1 MLKRACLSMLCC
13 LLLAWGYCLAEKKQI
28 KLKNGETIIGEV
40 VEQTPEGIKVKR
52 PLATVFYPR
61 DQILSIEPV
70 YDVKEDYADRLSK
83 LKKDDFEGQ
92 LALGQWALENKLY
105 PEAVKHLEEAVKL
118 KNEERA
124 RLLLRQAKAKIEDA
138 QKSKGP
144 SSGAGGDTGTSAGD
158 DGAVSIATQMV
169 SDADIQ
175 KIRMAELSD
184 DDQVKVEL
192 RKNVVERFLEQVRG
206 RGGFE
211 KKGADAEFRRLPPV
225 KRAKYIIDHT
235 NPDDPFRDDI
245 IIKSDPASMR
255 EFRSGVWRWVST
267 SCAAATCHGS
277 AKGQGGLKLWN
288 VVGRSDN
295 VDYTNFLILDS
306 FHTKDGLQVIRRDEP
321 EESLL
326 LQFGLPDNQAKHR
339 HPKEKPPPFASR
351 TSPLYKATLD
361 WILSLKRPLHPEYG
375 LKSLPPHVMK
385 PIDPLFGL
393 PGSSGP
399 GTKDKDKGGKDKAD
413 KSDKPSKPPF

>member
-40 VEQTPEGIKVKR
+40 VEQTPEGVKVKR
-52 PLATVFYPR
+52 PLATVFYPK
-61 DQILSIEPV
+61 DQIASIEPI

-105 PEAVKHLEEAVKL
+105 PEAVKHLEAAVKL

-124 RLLLRQAKAKIEDA
+124 RLLLRQAKAKLEDA
-138 QKSKGP
+138 QKP
-144 SSGAGGDTGTSAGD
+144 TGTSSGGGETGSSTGGD
-158 DGAVSIATQMV
+158 NGASMQGQMV
-169 SDADIQ
+169 TDEDIQ
-175 KIRMAELSD
+175 RIRVAELAEAD
-184 DDQVKVEL
+184 RVTVEL

-206 RGGFE
+206 RGEFE

-225 KRAKYIIDHT
+225 RKAKYIIDHT
-235 NPDDPFRDDI
+235 NPGDPLRDDI

-255 EFRSGVWRWVST
+255 EFRSGVWRWVSA
-267 SCAAATCHGS
+267 SCAAATCHGA

-288 VVGRSDN
+288 VTGRSDN

-306 FHTKDGLQVIRRDEP
+306 FHTKGGLQVIRRDEP

-326 LQFGLPDNQAKHR
+326 LQFGLPDSQAKHR
-339 HPKEKPPPFASR
+339 HPKEKSPPFASR
-351 TSPLYKATLD
+351 TSPLYKTTLD

-385 PIDPLFGL
+385 LVDPLFGL
-393 PGSSGP
+393 PSSSAP
-399 GTKDKDKGGKDKAD
+399 ATKDKGAKDKAG
-413 KSDKPSKPPF
+413 KSDKPGKPPF